1 MTTGIPALVVAAYDD
16 LQRHAAHTG
25 KGQQRIGNLTHLAF
39 HLHHLPMALLAI
51 DVEQQQAR
59 RGAHI
64 IQSPMP
70 EGRSEDQVRQL
81 IRSQQLVLRS
91 PLPHSKPRSH
101 SVLRYLVGSRLRFI
115 GANPFNN
122 GFKFST
128 YGRQ

>member
-1 MTTGIPALVVAAYDD
+1 MTIGIPSLIVTAHND

-70 EGRSEDQVRQL
+70 EGRSEYQVRQL
-81 IRSQQLVLRS
+81 IRSQQLVFRS

-101 SVLRYLVGSRLRFI
+101 GVKRNLVGSRLRFI
-115 GANPFNN
+115 RAHPFNN
-122 GFKFST
+122 GFQLST
-128 YGRQ
+128 HGRQ